1 MWRLSAIA
9 QKKILTRL
17 NLCIWRLFYAS
28 VMLNYFCLVAICYGF
43 CFITTMINYQYLKFK
58 AKLTFKEYLQRRS
71 IFFIP
76 EIIWKTQ
83 IWHQGNFLFKP
94 IWCELH
100 CDVTINVAVK
110 ETRKYFG
117 LLSTLDEEKNLFIDI
132 GIDCGDVI
140 LTLKYLQ
147 YIRWKFSFG
156 MVYEIHYTR
165 IAKRPPQL
173 ILLLIPL

>member
-1 MWRLSAIA
+1 M
-9 QKKILTRL
+9 
-17 NLCIWRLFYAS
+17 
-28 VMLNYFCLVAICYGF
+28 
-43 CFITTMINYQYLKFK
+43 
-58 AKLTFKEYLQRRS
+58 
-71 IFFIP
+71 
-76 EIIWKTQ
+76 
-83 IWHQGNFLFKP
+83 
-94 IWCELH
+94 
-100 CDVTINVAVK
+100 INVAVK